1 MILNSL
7 VIGCGEIG
15 AFYDK
20 PGDSNTLTHANAYF
34 KNKNYK
40 LVGFVDLNVEKAK
53 MAAEIWECE
62 YYSSIKNAFKKNT
75 INIVSVCVPEK
86 FHYDVLLELSQYNGI
101 FVFTEKPY
109 TTNVDDAVDIT
120 NILTKNNI
128 SCSVNFKRNFIPE
141 FKNFFRDFKNNK
153 YGEFNFGVCYYNRGF
168 IHNGSHVISI
178 LNELFSTTK
187 IDVLNKF
194 EQVNDYENDPSH
206 SFLVRFNNDFNFLFK
221 TFNNDNY
228 PIFELDFHFKNARI
242 RIKDLGKKM
251 EIHKKRKNKIFENFS
266 FIELDKVINTKLEST
281 LDYSLS
287 NIYNH
292 IVNNEKLISSAF
304 DAVKVMKT
312 ISKIK
317 YQLK

>member
-7 VIGCGEIG
+7 IIGCGEIG

-20 PGDSNTLTHANAYF
+20 PSDSKTLTHANAYY

-40 LVGFVDLNVEKAK
+40 LVGFVDSNIEKAK
-53 MAAEIWECE
+53 KAAEIWECE

-75 INIVSVCVPEK
+75 INIVSVCVPEI
-86 FHYDVLLELSQYNGI
+86 FHYDVLSDLSQYKGI

-109 TTNVDDAVDIT
+109 TTNLRDAVKIT
-120 NILTKNNI
+120 DLFTKNNI

-141 FKNFFRDFKNNK
+141 FTDFYKKSKNNK
-153 YGEFNFGVCYYNRGF
+153 YGKFNFGVCYYNKGL
-168 IHNGSHVISI
+168 IHNGSHAISI
-178 LNELFSTTK
+178 LNELFCIDK
-187 IDVLNKF
+187 IEVVKKI
-194 EQVNDYENDPSH
+194 EQLNDYKNDPSY

-221 TFNNDNY
+221 TFSNENY
-228 PIFELDFHFKNARI
+228 PIFELDFHYKNARI
-242 RIKDLGKKM
+242 RIKDLGRTLELYKIK
-251 EIHKKRKNKIFENFS
+251 KNKIFENYS
-266 FIELDKVINTKLEST
+266 FIELDKVISTKLQST

-292 IVNNEKLISSAF
+292 IINNDKLISSAF
-304 DAVKVMKT
+304 DALQVMK
-312 ISKIK
+312 IINKIK